1 MFCSRCGAEIDRDA
15 RFCPTC
21 GHDIAGNGDAQPAAG
36 PAEPTEIEVVR
47 QALAD
52 EWELDREL
60 GRGGMAIVYKARDKH
75 LERDVAIKVLPFTL
89 GFDQQFVERFQRE
102 ARTAARLEHP
112 HIIPIYRVGRA
123 GKVSFFVMKYLRGGS
138 LSELLE
144 RRGSLPPEE
153 IRRLLTETAGAL
165 GYAHRHGIVHRDIK
179 PDNIMFDELG
189 HSMLMDFGIAKAASG
204 TRLTGTGM
212 SIGTPHYMSP
222 EQARAQPLDGRSDL
236 YSLGV
241 VAYQALTGLV
251 PFDGEDAFSIGYKH
265 IMEPIP
271 VPVLRTDE
279 EREVF
284 GIIRRMMAK
293 VPDDRFQTAEELS
306 AALTGRP
313 VRVPESPG
321 ATEESDR
328 ASISEAPTAVLRPS
342 AAEVEALRSAD
353 RPAVRRM
360 STTPTTPIP
369 TPQPRWRQ
377 RPKRRRRGGVLVG
390 LFVLLFV
397 GAGGAGGYWYFVL
410 GAQWPLPWLEQLGLG
425 GPSGVAVA
433 PADSSPADS
442 LAPLVMAD
450 SAAADTAGG
459 ADTASAD
466 TLTAPPAP
474 LPPTGTLVITGL
486 PAGSELFVNE
496 EQRADTV
503 FALEPGTY
511 RIRVRKPGY
520 VDYETSV
527 PVARGETVRP
537 GIPAL
542 TRLVATEEAKPVAP
556 PVDYCARPGP
566 TYNTDNSCYDTA
578 PKTDPKLVVLPLP
591 ANARPLQT
599 ELWVHVG
606 ADGQVLAVE
615 YRRQSRNPRFDL
627 EAARHARDN
636 VTYTPARKGGQPVQ
650 AWFVLPVW
658 GRPR

>member
-1 MFCSRCGAEIDRDA
+1 MFCSRCGAEVDRDA
-15 RFCPTC
+15 KFCPSC
-21 GHDIAGNGDAQPAAG
+21 GHHFATNGDAQPATGA
-36 PAEPTEIEVVR
+36 AEEPSEFESVR

-60 GRGGMAIVYKARDKH
+60 GRGGMAIVYKARDRH

-112 HIIPIYRVGRA
+112 HIIPIYRVGRS
-123 GKVSFFVMKYLRGGS
+123 GKVSYFVMKYLRGGS
-138 LSELLE
+138 LSDMLE
-144 RRGSLPPEE
+144 HRGKLPPEE

-222 EQARAQPLDGRSDL
+222 EQARAHPLDGRSDL
-236 YSLGV
+236 YSLGI
-241 VAYQALTGLV
+241 VAYQALTGQV

-284 GIIRRMMAK
+284 GIIRRMLAK
-293 VPDDRFQTAEELS
+293 SPGDRFQTADDL
-306 AALTGRP
+306 AALLTGRP
-313 VRVPESPG
+313 VR
-321 ATEESDR
+321 AEEAPYAPSDADR
-328 ASISEAPTAVLRPS
+328 LSMSDAPTAVLRPS

-377 RPKRRRRGGVLVG
+377 RPKKRKRGGVLIG
-390 LFVLLFV
+390 LFLLLFA

-410 GAQWPLPWLEQLGLG
+410 DAQWPLPWLARLGLG
-425 GPSGVAVA
+425 GQGGAVVMSADTSAQDSVTALVAT
-433 PADSSPADS
+433 DS
-442 LAPLVMAD
+442 V
-450 SAAADTAGG
+450 AADTLAG
-459 ADTASAD
+459 ADTVVTD
-466 TLTAPPAP
+466 TVVPPPP
-474 LPPTGTLVITGL
+474 LPPTGTLVVTGM
-486 PAGSELFVNE
+486 PAAGELFVNE
-496 EQRADTV
+496 ELRTDTV

-542 TRLVATEEAKPVAP
+542 TRVAVAAKPKPAAA

-566 TYNTDNSCYDTA
+566 TYNTGNSCYDAA
-578 PKTDPKLVVLPLP
+578 PKPNPPLVVLPLP
-591 ANARPLQT
+591 ANAQSLQT
-599 ELWVHVG
+599 ELWVHVS
-606 ADGQVLAVE
+606 ADGTVLGTE
-615 YRRQSRNPRFDL
+615 FRRQSRNPRFDL
-627 EAARHARDN
+627 EAARFARQS